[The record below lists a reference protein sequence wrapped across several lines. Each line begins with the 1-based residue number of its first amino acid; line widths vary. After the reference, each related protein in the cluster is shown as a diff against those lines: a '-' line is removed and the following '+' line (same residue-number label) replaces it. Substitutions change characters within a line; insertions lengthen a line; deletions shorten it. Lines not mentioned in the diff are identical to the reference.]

1 MPNIKRA
8 FDPLS
13 KERRAGLL
21 REVIT
26 YFKTTHDQ
34 EIGMLMAED
43 ILDFFLQNLGDDLYR
58 KAIHDTKTLIR
69 QNAENLEVDLDLLVN
84 K

>member
-1 MPNIKRA
+1 MTNIKRDW
-8 FDPLS
+8 DPLS

-21 REVIT
+21 REIIT
-26 YFKTTHDQ
+26 YFKTAQDQ
-34 EIGMLMAED
+34 EIGVLAAED

-58 KAIHDTKTLIR
+58 KAIGDTKTLIR